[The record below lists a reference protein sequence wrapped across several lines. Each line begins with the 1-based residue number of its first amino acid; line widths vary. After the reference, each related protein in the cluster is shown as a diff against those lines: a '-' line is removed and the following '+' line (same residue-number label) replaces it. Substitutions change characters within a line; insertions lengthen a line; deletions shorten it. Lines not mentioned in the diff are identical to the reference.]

1 MKKVE
6 LLAPA
11 GNLEK
16 LKVALTYGA
25 DAVFIGGKEFSLRSK
40 ASNFSL
46 EEIKEGCEFAHRLG
60 KKIHV
65 TCNIVMHNND
75 VNHLEEYLINLEK
88 AGVDAIITSSLF
100 MVKLCKKLT
109 NMEVHISTQ
118 QSIMNQEAINFWMSQ
133 GADRV
138 VLGRECSIE
147 NMKTF
152 RKNTPIEI
160 EAFIH
165 GGMCSSYSGKC
176 MLSNLMVN
184 RDANRGGCA
193 YSCRWMYDLYE
204 KDELITKRKEDY
216 FKMASKDLCAL
227 KFIPDLIEAG
237 VDSFKIEGRRKASNY
252 IACVVKAYRRIID
265 NYYLKQELEY
275 SKSINDISKCENRL
289 TSYGFLKGN
298 VSVEQMSYT
307 IEETLLKAGEYIALV
322 KECKDGYVYLDL
334 HNKIENNTKY
344 LVLSP
349 IEDDYEIVVNELESK
364 ENRQIDYIRKEIE
377 TVAGKDVRFKCDKE
391 IPNYSII
398 RLIK

>member
-25 DAVFIGGKEFSLRSK
+25 DAVFIGGKQFSLRSK

-46 EEIKEGCEFAHRLG
+46 EEIEEGCSFAHKLG
-60 KKIHV
+60 KKVHV
-65 TCNIVMHNND
+65 TCNIVMHNHDLNG
-75 VNHLEEYLINLEK
+75 LKEYLLNLEK
-88 AGVDAIITSSLF
+88 AGVDAVITSSLY
-100 MVKLCKKLT
+100 MVSLIKKYT
-109 NMEVHISTQ
+109 KMEAHISTQ
-118 QSIMNQEAINFWMSQ
+118 QSIMNQDCINFWISE

-147 NMKTF
+147 NMKEF

-160 EAFIH
+160 EAFVH

-193 YSCRWMYDLYE
+193 YSCRWMYELFSKGNLVT
-204 KDELITKRKEDY
+204 KDDEHF
-216 FKMASKDLCAL
+216 FKMASKDLCA
-227 KFIPDLIEAG
+227 IREVPSLIEAG

-252 IACVVKAYRRIID
+252 IACVVKAYRRVID
-265 NYYLKQELEY
+265 NYYEKKELEID
-275 SKSINDISKCENRL
+275 KSLNDISKCENRL
-289 TSYGFLKGN
+289 TSYGFLHGN
-298 VSVEQMSYT
+298 VTTEQMSYN
-307 IEETLLKAGEYIALV
+307 IEETLLKAGEYIAMV
-322 KECKDGYVYLDL
+322 KECKDGYCYIDL
-334 HNKIENNTKY
+334 HNKLLDNCHY

-349 IEDDYEIVVNELESK
+349 NEDDYEIEITGLESK
-364 ENRQIDYIRKEIE
+364 EPQQIEWKQKDVE
-377 TVAGKDVRFKCDKE
+377 TVAGKDIRFKCQKD
-391 IPNYSII
+391 IPAYSII

>member
-60 KKIHV
+60 KKVHV

-75 VNHLEEYLINLEK
+75 LNHLEEYLISLEK

-100 MVKLCKKLT
+100 MIKLCKKLT
-109 NMEVHISTQ
+109 KMEAHISTQ
-118 QSIMNQEAINFWMSQ
+118 QSIMNQEAIDFWISQ

-138 VLGRECSIE
+138 VLGRECSLSD
-147 NMKTF
+147 MKEF
-152 RKNTPIEI
+152 RKHTPIEI

-193 YSCRWMYDLYE
+193 YSCRWMYDLFE
-204 KDELITKRKEDY
+204 GDKLITESKDY
-216 FKMASKDLCAL
+216 FFKMASKDLCAL
-227 KFIPDLIEAG
+227 RLVPDLIEAG

-265 NYYLKQELEY
+265 EYYEKKELEY
-275 SKSINDISKCENRL
+275 DKSINDISKCENRL
-289 TSYGFLKGN
+289 TSFGFLKGN
-298 VSVEQMSYT
+298 VGVEQMSYT

-322 KECKDGYVYLDL
+322 KYSKDGYVYLDL
-334 HNKIENNTKY
+334 HNKIEDNTKY

-349 IEDDYEIVVNELESK
+349 QEDDFEIMVHELESK
-364 ENRQIDYIRKEIE
+364 EKQQIEFVKKDVE
-377 TVAGKDVRFKCDKE
+377 TVAGKDVRFACRKE
-391 IPNYSII
+391 IPAYSII

>member
-40 ASNFSL
+40 ASNFSF

-176 MLSNLMVN
+176 LLSNLMVN
-184 RDANRGGCA
+184 RDANLGG
-193 YSCRWMYDLYE
+193 
-204 KDELITKRKEDY
+204 
-216 FKMASKDLCAL
+216 
-227 KFIPDLIEAG
+227 
-237 VDSFKIEGRRKASNY
+237 
-252 IACVVKAYRRIID
+252 
-265 NYYLKQELEY
+265 
-275 SKSINDISKCENRL
+275 
-289 TSYGFLKGN
+289 
-298 VSVEQMSYT
+298 
-307 IEETLLKAGEYIALV
+307 
-322 KECKDGYVYLDL
+322 
-334 HNKIENNTKY
+334 
-344 LVLSP
+344 
-349 IEDDYEIVVNELESK
+349 
-364 ENRQIDYIRKEIE
+364 
-377 TVAGKDVRFKCDKE
+377 
-391 IPNYSII
+391 
-398 RLIK
+398 